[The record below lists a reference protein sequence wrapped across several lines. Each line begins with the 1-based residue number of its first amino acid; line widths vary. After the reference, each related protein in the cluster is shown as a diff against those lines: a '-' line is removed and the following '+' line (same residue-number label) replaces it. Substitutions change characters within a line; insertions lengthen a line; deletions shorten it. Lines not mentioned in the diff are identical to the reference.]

1 MPRIDCGLG
10 PHAQLVSG
18 IRWRSI
24 LGPQGLVIG
33 VHLELLDAVMAA
45 ASLPY
50 AGSLQHARMRAKHP
64 RSANWNADGARRG
77 FPWRRRQP
85 RTWTR
90 WTDRSSLRCS
100 TATALRRYPTWFM
113 ELHEYT

>member
-45 ASLPY
+45 ASLRWLP
-50 AGSLQHARMRAKHP
+50 ATRAHACEA
-64 RSANWNADGARRG
+64 SAICKLEC
-77 FPWRRRQP
+77 RRRT
-85 RTWTR
+85 TWVPMETS
-90 WTDRSSLRCS
+90 TTSHLDAMDRPQQF
-100 TATALRRYPTWFM
+100 ALFDGFGFTPLPHMVYGIA
-113 ELHEYT
+113 